1 MYSPAA
7 IENAPPRSPARPASR
22 TTPAGG
28 LAPESPRIRETLVTR
43 PSLMPNTAARALAS
57 PDVAVVVLLGWRL
70 GEAPRPSASLQH
82 RGQPSRDAGS
92 QRATLGGSPR
102 GHEGRVG
109 RWRHDSS
116 LEQVSA
122 RCEAGATA
130 GAPAGPKL
138 SLQARER
145 GAQWRNC
152 PQGRVRLR
160 RARAYT
166 RPKPMDRPMPRARDL
181 SGSRAFR
188 DERGVCAQFR

>member
-43 PSLMPNTAARALAS
+43 PSLMPNTAARAL
-57 PDVAVVVLLGWRL
+57 PPLM
-70 GEAPRPSASLQH
+70 
-82 RGQPSRDAGS
+82 SRWWCS
-92 QRATLGGSPR
+92 WVGGSEKLRGLVRAFSIAASHPGTPGVSERLLAEARR